1 MWGIVVEYQYHG
13 VGIGIVLLLS
23 CNHENAENIEE
34 AFVKLQE
41 KPYTSII
48 TMGEK
53 GSAVI
58 TSDEIIHTPKANI
71 EPVDTNG
78 AGDMFAGS
86 FMHAYLNGHSI
97 KECSAF
103 ANYASSMVVTNFGPR
118 VSDDKY
124 REILNKLKKG

>member
-1 MWGIVVEYQYHG
+1 
-13 VGIGIVLLLS
+13 
-23 CNHENAENIEE
+23 
-34 AFVKLQE
+34 
-41 KPYTSII
+41 
-48 TMGEK
+48 MGEK

-58 TSDEIIHTPKANI
+58 TSEEIIHTPKANI

-97 KECSAF
+97 KECSVF

-124 REILNKLKKG
+124 REILNKLKKS